1 MGNMQ
6 PNKARLKSAKDF
18 ESSGFEIEEFGP
30 SKSRALLYAIWEMER
45 DVDGDEVLAHLR
57 DQVDGYYN
65 VREDLLALADY
76 IAHKRENI
84 DAEEARAARIVHG
97 LIRNERF
104 G

>member
-1 MGNMQ
+1 
-6 PNKARLKSAKDF
+6 
-18 ESSGFEIEEFGP
+18 
-30 SKSRALLYAIWEMER
+30 MER